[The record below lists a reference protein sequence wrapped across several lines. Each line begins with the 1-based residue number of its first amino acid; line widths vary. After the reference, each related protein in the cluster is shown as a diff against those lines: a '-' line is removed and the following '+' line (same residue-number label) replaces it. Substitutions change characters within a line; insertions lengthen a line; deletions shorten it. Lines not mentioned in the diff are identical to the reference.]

1 MSPPLLRKARAVL
14 DAGDLGV
21 PLLRRL
27 LETETVRLRSTS
39 IASEGPFLAFN
50 HRNRRECG
58 GLATRTGPLIQE
70 EFPGEQPQPNH
81 VVVRQ
86 PEGYRV
92 HRVLTERPQFF
103 GNRPSICFHE
113 SDARI

>member
-39 IASEGPFLAFN
+39 FASEGPFLAFN
-50 HRNRRECG
+50 HRNCRECG
-58 GLATRTGPLIQE
+58 GLATRTGPLIRGVSRRAATAEPCRRPTTGGLPGTSSPHRTTTVLRQLSIYL
-70 EFPGEQPQPNH
+70 FPRE
-81 VVVRQ
+81 
-86 PEGYRV
+86 
-92 HRVLTERPQFF
+92 
-103 GNRPSICFHE
+103 
-113 SDARI
+113 